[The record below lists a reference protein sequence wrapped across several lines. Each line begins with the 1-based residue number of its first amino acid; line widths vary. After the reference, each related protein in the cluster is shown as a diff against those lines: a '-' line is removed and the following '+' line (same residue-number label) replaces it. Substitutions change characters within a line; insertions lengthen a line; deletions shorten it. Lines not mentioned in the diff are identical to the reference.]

1 MTGTGDEL
9 GRLAVTDVDRWT
21 ERRRELQQSVFA
33 SEDAKEGAA
42 AYVEKRPPV
51 WRGR

>member
-1 MTGTGDEL
+1 MWQRQGEISGP
-9 GRLAVTDVDRWT
+9 
-21 ERRRELQQSVFA
+21 VFA

-42 AYVEKRPPV
+42 AFKEKRPAV